1 MVDYTAS
8 LIWLAAWPLIIF
20 LAYRF
25 TAFNIKHFTR
35 RERFAQADKE

>member
-1 MVDYTAS
+1 MVDYTVS

-20 LAYRF
+20 LGYRF

-35 RERFAQADKE
+35 MERFAQTEKE